1 MEETFEPKT
10 IGVLI
15 RDAMRAK
22 NLSLEKLGQQTGIS
36 ERFLNS
42 LVEDDMGQ
50 MPSAPY
56 VRGYLMRIGEVLA
69 IEGES
74 LWKEYMKQNA
84 ALPRSGKHD
93 APPHN
98 RFLIKQLNAKTIAIA
113 AVVLAIAAVAF
124 FRSSAFIGK
133 PTLTLESFDDSLTV
147 ATSTYSIRGAI
158 DPENQLTINE
168 EAVYPGEDGVFEKQV
183 PLSPGFNTF
192 RFSVKGL
199 LGKELQIV
207 KQIYYTTSTVPSDG
221 TNESTE

>member
-1 MEETFEPKT
+1 MEESFEPKT
-10 IGVLI
+10 IGALI
-15 RDAMRAK
+15 HDAMRAK

-36 ERFLNS
+36 ERFLSS
-42 LVEDDMGQ
+42 LTEDDMRQ

-56 VRGYLMRIGEVLA
+56 VRGYLLRIGEVLA
-69 IEGES
+69 IDGES
-74 LWKEYMKQNA
+74 LWKEYTRQYG

-93 APPHN
+93 APPSN
-98 RFLIKQLNAKTIAIA
+98 RFLIKQLNAKTVGIA
-113 AVVLAIAAVAF
+113 AVILVIAAVAF

-133 PTLTLESFDDSLTV
+133 PTLALESFDDSLTV
-147 ATSTYSIRGAI
+147 ATSTYTIRGTI
-158 DPENQLTINE
+158 DPENQLTVND
-168 EAVYPGEDGVFEKQV
+168 EAVYPGEDGIFEKQV

-221 TNESTE
+221 TNESIE